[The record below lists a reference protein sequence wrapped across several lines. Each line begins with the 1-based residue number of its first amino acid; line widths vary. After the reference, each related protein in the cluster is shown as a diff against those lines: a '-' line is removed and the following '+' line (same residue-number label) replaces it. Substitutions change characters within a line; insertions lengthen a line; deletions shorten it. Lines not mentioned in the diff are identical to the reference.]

1 MIGNGR
7 KPVSVARKNRKL
19 IWKEIREL
27 KTFTSKDIEQRTKVL
42 SGTIFSYLKA
52 LEKAGILHTELQNGK
67 GGLRR
72 NIYTLIKDTGAM
84 APVVS
89 IRYQKRQADGSYK
102 TVPLDIAA
110 DFDELSPEKD

>member
-42 SGTIFSYLKA
+42 HLPAMTDN
-52 LEKAGILHTELQNGK
+52 TELFV
-67 GGLRR
+67 LMPISWILTRA
-72 NIYTLIKDTGAM
+72 LILPAKSFQSA
-84 APVVS
+84 
-89 IRYQKRQADGSYK
+89 
-102 TVPLDIAA
+102 
-110 DFDELSPEKD
+110 